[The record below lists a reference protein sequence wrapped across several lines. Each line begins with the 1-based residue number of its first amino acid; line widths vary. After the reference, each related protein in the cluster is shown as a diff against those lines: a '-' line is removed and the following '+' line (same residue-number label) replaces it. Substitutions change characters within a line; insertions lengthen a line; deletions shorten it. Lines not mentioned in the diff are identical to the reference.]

1 VIAAKPT
8 SKTTLTG
15 AAGEYFVLYK
25 LLRLGLIA
33 GLPPAGA
40 PDVDV
45 LVIDDDANVLISLQ
59 VKTRRKGADKGWHMK
74 ERHEKLVS
82 PRLFYVLVDMEPGE
96 PVCYV
101 IPSSVVADCVT
112 KENQAWL
119 ATPGKKGQPHNPHSM
134 RRLLPKYPYQVEG
147 FEDGWLERYREQWGL
162 LEGVN

>member
-1 VIAAKPT
+1 MIAAKPT

-25 LLRLGLIA
+25 LLRLGLLA

-101 IPSSVVADCVT
+101 IPSSVVTDCVT